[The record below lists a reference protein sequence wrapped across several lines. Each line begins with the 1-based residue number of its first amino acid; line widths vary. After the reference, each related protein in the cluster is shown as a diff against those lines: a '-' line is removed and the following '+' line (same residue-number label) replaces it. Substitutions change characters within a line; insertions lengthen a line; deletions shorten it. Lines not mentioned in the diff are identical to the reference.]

1 MANLTNITF
10 DCEDAPRLA
19 TFWAAALDGYS
30 TDETGIV
37 VKPHESGPTLY
48 FQVVPGGKTAKNRVH
63 LDVNV
68 GKDAMHAKRF
78 GSRSPSPR
86 GNGRGR
92 LPVDRDAGPRGQRIL
107 RLAGLKPPGHQV

>member
-48 FQVVPGGKTAKNRVH
+48 FQVVPEGKTAKNRVH
-63 LDVNV
+63 LDMSSDNREAEVF
-68 GKDAMHAKRF
+68 RL
-78 GSRSPSPR
+78 SR
-86 GNGRGR
+86 NG
-92 LPVDRDAGPRGQRIL
+92 ARIL
-107 RLAGLKPPGHQV
+107 QEMDEGGNRWTVMLDPEGNEFCVSQA

>member
-48 FQVVPGGKTAKNRVH
+48 FQVVPEGKTAKNRVH
-63 LDVNV
+63 LDIAARDRPGTVFRLTRNGARV
-68 GKDAMHAKRF
+68 LEEMDEG
-78 GSRSPSPR
+78 GSQRTVMRDPE
-86 GNGRGR
+86 GNEFC
-92 LPVDRDAGPRGQRIL
+92 VSQA
-107 RLAGLKPPGHQV
+107 